1 MTQLCIV
8 SQQWDLPS
16 NRFSL
21 LLPLP
26 QRSKAE
32 VVIVSMSI
40 VTAWHDLDDATE
52 EKTTHLH
59 GKACKQTKNFFQ
71 PLKPEE
77 ADLKSCTEED
87 NRASFTHKVKSR
99 GFNKLCI
106 ISCRVTGFFQIK
118 LLTKVFFS
126 VANLATAAD
135 NKSSL
140 LLLLVSRTFHFLCI
154 WQQSTTTFTAKLIV
168 QVLHSK
174 SSRAGSR
181 SKVFFKPPSL
191 WPLLLMLPQLGKPQR
206 YIMRACLFFSL
217 LPSLLYTHL
226 QPNLMGKHQTPHKMQ
241 SRQQR

>member
-106 ISCRVTGFFQIK
+106 ISYRVTGFFQIK
-118 LLTKVFFS
+118 LLTKVFF
-126 VANLATAAD
+126 LQLIW
-135 NKSSL
+135 L
-140 LLLLVSRTFHFLCI
+140 LLQTIKVLCCCCSVSNF
-154 WQQSTTTFTAKLIV
+154 
-168 QVLHSK
+168 
-174 SSRAGSR
+174 
-181 SKVFFKPPSL
+181 P
-191 WPLLLMLPQLGKPQR
+191 
-206 YIMRACLFFSL
+206 FSL
-217 LPSLLYTHL
+217 HMVAVYNNFYSEIDCASLA
-226 QPNLMGKHQTPHKMQ
+226 Q
-241 SRQQR
+241 